1 MENMNTECKREY
13 TDGVKRTV
21 VAFANTDG
29 GTLYLGIDDNGEICG
44 LDDPDA
50 AMLQV
55 ANAIRDGIRPDVALF
70 AECRVERRDGK
81 DILVVTVQRGTA
93 RPYYLAGKGIRP
105 EGVFVRQGAS
115 TVPAT
120 ETAILRMVRETGG
133 DSFEEARSLDQN
145 LGFAYAEDCFRKAG
159 VEFGEAQMRTLHLIG
174 DDGAYTNLALLL
186 SDQCG
191 HTLKLAVFEGAGK
204 IVFKD
209 RRELTGS
216 LLSQVHEAYAW
227 IDHWNHTRAEY
238 SGLERIDRRDYP
250 EEALREA
257 LLNAAIHREYAFRDS
272 TLVSLFDDR
281 IEFVNLGGLVKG
293 VSKEDILLGVSALR
307 NRNLADV
314 FYRLRLVEAYGT
326 GMMKIQNAYAD
337 APVKPVVEVSD
348 NAFKITLPNRNAV
361 AAGEAAPPAKT
372 PAPADERERRVLD
385 LLAQKG
391 RLVRRDTQA
400 ALGVSQATAALLLRV
415 MAEKGL
421 IRKTGSGRSS
431 EYVLPDEWT
440 PNLPD

>member
-1 MENMNTECKREY
+1 MENVNTEYKREY
-13 TDGVKRTV
+13 TEGVKRTV

-29 GTLYLGIDDNGEICG
+29 GTLYLGIDDNGQVCG
-44 LDDPDA
+44 LADPDA
-50 AMLQV
+50 AMLQTT
-55 ANAIRDGIRPDVALF
+55 NAIRDGIRPDVTLF

-81 DILVVTVQRGTA
+81 AVIVVTVLRGTA

-120 ETAILRMVRETGG
+120 ETAILRMIRETGG
-133 DSFEEARSLDQN
+133 DSFDDARSLNQE
-145 LGFAYAEDCFRKAG
+145 LTFQCAAGRFRQAG
-159 VEFGEAQMRTLHLIG
+159 LEFGEAQMRTLNLIG
-174 DDGAYTNLALLL
+174 CDGAFTNLALLL

-191 HTLKLAVFEGAGK
+191 HSLKMAVFEGAGK
-204 IVFKD
+204 LVFKD

-216 LLSQVHEAYAW
+216 LLAQVHEAYAW

-257 LLNAAIHREYAFRDS
+257 LLNAIVHREYAFRDA

-281 IEFVNLGGLVKG
+281 IEFVTLGGLVKG
-293 VSKEDILLGVSALR
+293 VSREDIFLGVSALR

-348 NAFKITLPNRNAV
+348 NAFKITLPNRNAG
-361 AAGEAAPPAKT
+361 AAGEPAHPVKT
-372 PAPADERERRVLD
+372 PEPPNERERRVLD

-391 RLVRRDTQA
+391 RFVRRDAQE
-400 ALGVSQATAALLLRV
+400 ALGVSQATAALLLRG

-421 IRKTGSGRSS
+421 IRKTGAGRSS
-431 EYVLPDEWT
+431 EYVLPD
-440 PNLPD
+440 DRHD